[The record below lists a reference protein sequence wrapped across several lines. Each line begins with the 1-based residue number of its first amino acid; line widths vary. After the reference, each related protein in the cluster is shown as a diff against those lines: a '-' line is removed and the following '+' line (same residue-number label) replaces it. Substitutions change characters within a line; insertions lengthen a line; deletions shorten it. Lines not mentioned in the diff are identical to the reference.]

1 MVRRFQ
7 IFVRSIMFFTLFV
20 VLSWAVFVYS
30 DGFYTSN
37 LDNQQKVEIMPYQS
51 RPFLYNDD
59 GNGFTVIAHRG
70 ASAYAPENTMVA
82 FRKAVEMKAEMIE
95 LDILMSADGLVLCFH
110 DAELDRLTN
119 ATGNFVNFSS
129 DSLLKLDAGSWFD
142 AKFAGEPIPT
152 LDEALAFA
160 KDKIAVNIEI
170 KTESVTDS
178 LRNGIEEKALAIVN
192 KYEMLEHVIFSSFDY
207 RALQHIRQLEP
218 AATTAVLYA
227 GPIGEI
233 DNPVAIVEYLQADA
247 FNCSWREL
255 SDEWLGLLNDNG
267 IPFNIYTV
275 NEEKKMTEIMQKG
288 AKGIFSDYPDILLK
302 ASTK

>member
-20 VLSWAVFVYS
+20 VLAWAFFVYS
-30 DGFYTSN
+30 DGFYNSATTTQS
-37 LDNQQKVEIMPYQS
+37 VEIMPYQS

-59 GNGFTVIAHRG
+59 GNEFTVIAHRG
-70 ASAYAPENTMVA
+70 ASAYAPENTMAA
-82 FRKAVEMKAEMIE
+82 FKKAVEMRAEMIE
-95 LDILMSADGLVLCFH
+95 LDVLMSADGVVLCFH

-119 ATGNFVNFSS
+119 ASGRFTSFSS

-142 AKFAGEPIPT
+142 SRFAGEPIPT
-152 LDEALAFA
+152 LDEVLAYT

-178 LRNGIEEKALAIVN
+178 LKNGIEQKVLELVY
-192 KYEMLEHVIFSSFDY
+192 KYELLDHVIFSSFDY

-233 DNPVAIVEYLQADA
+233 DNPVALVEYLQADA
-247 FNCSWREL
+247 FNCSWRDL
-255 SDEWLGLLNDNG
+255 TDEWQALLNDNG

-275 NEEKKMTEIMQKG
+275 NDQEKMKEIIAKG
-288 AKGIFSDYPDILLK
+288 AKGIFSDYPDLLLK
-302 ASTK
+302 ASIK

>member
-1 MVRRFQ
+1 
-7 IFVRSIMFFTLFV
+7 MFFTLFI
-20 VLSWAVFVYS
+20 VLAWAVFVYS
-30 DGFYTSN
+30 DGFYNSAKTPE
-37 LDNQQKVEIMPYQS
+37 KVEIMPYQS
-51 RPFLYNDD
+51 RPILYNDD

-70 ASAYAPENTMVA
+70 ASAHAPENTMA
-82 FRKAVEMKAEMIE
+82 SFKKAVELKAEMIE
-95 LDILMSADGLVLCFH
+95 LDVLMSSDGVVLCFH

-119 ATGNFVNFSS
+119 SSGLFTSFTS

-142 AKFAGEPIPT
+142 SSFKGEPIPT
-152 LDEALAFA
+152 LDEVLAFT

-178 LRNGIEEKALAIVN
+178 VSNGIEEKVLALVN

-227 GPIGEI
+227 GPIGDI

-255 SDEWLGLLNDNG
+255 TDEWKALLNDNG

-275 NEEKKMTEIMQKG
+275 NDEAKMKEIIKKG
-288 AKGIFSDYPDILLK
+288 AKGIFSDFPDVLLK